1 MTVGVYPMMIGPR
14 SIGQSSLGFYIGGS
28 FLLAVDDVED
38 VVHSL
43 LVEVQRFEDQRI
55 DCMIFTLAHY

>member
-1 MTVGVYPMMIGPR
+1 MTIGVYAMMIGPR
-14 SIGQSSLGFYIGGS
+14 SIDHPSFGFDIGGS

-43 LVEVQRFEDQRI
+43 LVEV
-55 DCMIFTLAHY
+55 